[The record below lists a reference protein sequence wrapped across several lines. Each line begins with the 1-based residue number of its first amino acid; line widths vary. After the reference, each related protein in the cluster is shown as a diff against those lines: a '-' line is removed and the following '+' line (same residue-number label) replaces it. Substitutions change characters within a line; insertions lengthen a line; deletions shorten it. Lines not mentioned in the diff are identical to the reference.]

1 MSVDNII
8 ETVLW
13 QGKILVKNVE
23 KVENNNVAHAGNHE
37 LKNIIVMIKI
47 LIEY

>member
-8 ETVLW
+8 ETTR
-13 QGKILVKNVE
+13 KNIVE
-23 KVENNNVAHAGNHE
+23 KVENNNEAHAGYHE
-37 LKNIIVMIKI
+37 LTNIMITI